1 MQPPLPLP
9 KPQQLQ
15 NQAPRMAEER
25 HTARGRSALRR
36 RGTCWSCRRRC
47 ARRLAAPTPHQHQ
60 PPPPMQHLL
69 QSCIEASARWTV
81 ASGDPRPE
89 LPSSQRWTEAQAAGR
104 WSASAVVP
112 RHQRHTRASHP
123 PFRALGV
130 SQVKKHGPQPTQ
142 LAVPPT
148 GAGHKTQTHTDLVRW
163 RLTRRRARIQQP
175 LWLLLPISAIS
186 R

>member
-123 PFRALGV
+123 PFRALV
-130 SQVKKHGPQPTQ
+130 SCASGADPLRRVRMDIAVWHLLENCADCCEAGWQ
-142 LAVPPT
+142 LYDCGGDWVTPE
-148 GAGHKTQTHTDLVRW
+148 QCRE
-163 RLTRRRARIQQP
+163 
-175 LWLLLPISAIS
+175 
-186 R
+186 

>member
-123 PFRALGV
+123 PFRAADCSDVCLCV
-130 SQVKKHGPQPTQ
+130 Q
-142 LAVPPT
+142 LWVLAQLHEPGGRYFGKFLPPSRQRIFL
-148 GAGHKTQTHTDLVRW
+148 KILPEIWICPNRE
-163 RLTRRRARIQQP
+163 RAC
-175 LWLLLPISAIS
+175 LK
-186 R
+186 